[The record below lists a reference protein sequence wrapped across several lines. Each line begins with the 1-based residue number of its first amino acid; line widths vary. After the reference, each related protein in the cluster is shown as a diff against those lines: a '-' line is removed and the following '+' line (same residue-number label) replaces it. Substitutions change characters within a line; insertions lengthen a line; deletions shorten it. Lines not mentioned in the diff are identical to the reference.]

1 MIKNILKKLVE
12 KENLDEL
19 ETKYA
24 FEKIMSGGLEE
35 SQVASFLT
43 ALQIKGA
50 TNEEIIFALNVIR
63 SKAVMIDTDVKNM
76 VDTCGTGGDN
86 SGTFNISTA
95 VSFVVAGAGVPV
107 AKHGNRSASSKC
119 GSADVLESLGVKLN
133 ISPQKNKNILEK
145 IGICFMFAPIYH
157 PSFKHV
163 GKIRKELGFRTIFNF
178 LGPLCNPANV
188 KRQVIGVYDNS
199 LSEKIAEVLK
209 EIGTKHALIVNSDGM
224 DEISNFSKPKIL
236 ISSYVFELII
246 FF

>member
-133 ISPQKNKNILEK
+133 ISPQKNKNIFGTEALNK
-145 IGICFMFAPIYH
+145 NNLVCKAIRYIKKK
-157 PSFKHV
+157 FK
-163 GKIRKELGFRTIFNF
+163 K
-178 LGPLCNPANV
+178 
-188 KRQVIGVYDNS
+188 Y
-199 LSEKIAEVLK
+199 
-209 EIGTKHALIVNSDGM
+209 
-224 DEISNFSKPKIL
+224 
-236 ISSYVFELII
+236 
-246 FF
+246 